1 MANRIYMYP
10 KSSCNC
16 VNYSNS
22 DASLQEII
30 ASNKNNLGVNPLAQW
45 EGDDRV
51 SVSDWYDSN
60 RQKNGI
66 RFLNPK
72 TYTDNYA
79 KDYVKINRGQIHCTQ
94 GSVEPV
100 CDSACNKTNYAST
113 DPRLY
118 NAPHGQYITL
128 DSAPITGQVDLKDV
142 YSEKFKNYG
151 KPKQNYSQIIEGDIL
166 YYQDKSIEDPYFSP
180 NFVNQAVNKIQE
192 YRDPMGAIKTE
203 YPKAFVYPNT
213 VNDTACDVNST
224 DYHCLSWMRDSVMQR
239 EDIMTSQMAKINQ
252 RRYES
257 RYPSQ
262 N

>member
-1 MANRIYMYP
+1 MYP

-16 VNYSNS
+16 VSYANS
-22 DASLQEII
+22 DSTPQEII
-30 ASNKNNLGVNPLAQW
+30 SSNKNNLGINPLSQW

-51 SVSDWYDSN
+51 SISDWYDSN
-60 RQKNGI
+60 RDEKRSGLK
-66 RFLNPK
+66 FLNPK
-72 TYTDNYA
+72 AYTDNYA
-79 KDYVKINRGQIHCTQ
+79 KDYVKINRGQINCNPM
-94 GSVEPV
+94 SIDPV
-100 CDSACNKTNYAST
+100 CDKACNKVNYSST

-142 YSEKFKNYG
+142 YSEKLRNYG
-151 KPKQNYSQIIEGDIL
+151 KPKQNYSQIIEGDIV

-180 NFVNQAVNKIQE
+180 NFVNQASNKIQE

-213 VNDTACDVNST
+213 VNDQACDVNSV

-252 RRYES
+252 KRYES
-257 RYPSQ
+257 RYPSKD
-262 N
+262 